1 MHQSGTENQAA
12 LPAHLKGL
20 NRQKILRVI
29 QTGRVLTVAEIQQET
44 NISRPTITRAVQ
56 DYLRLGVLRS
66 EGYGSTTSMG
76 GKKPELFRFADERR
90 ILCINLWPE
99 TITLALS
106 ALIGDVY
113 DLAHTPWTMSAT
125 LEEAFRTLQTLATDY
140 LARHRL
146 QPHQLYGVVLS
157 LPGTVDYS
165 TRTLRYNSHA
175 PGWGVNVD
183 LAAHLQAI
191 FGDVPVYFIDNA
203 GKAAGRAVLMEH
215 PEYVGSRLMTVF
227 TTWGVSACMIERG
240 HILNGRDSL
249 IGEIGHM
256 VISEGGPEECGCGKR
271 GCLESQVSIRH
282 VRQLMREYGSA
293 RDVSALTYRQLFDLS
308 AQGDPAARQVVQ
320 HLAHCFAAALHN
332 LSLAY
337 DQDAVV
343 FQGDF
348 AWADETFDR
357 CMKEE
362 LRQFRYYPEGQL
374 FTIDYDRRDLSAL
387 AAQGGAELIK
397 RQYFASLAD
406 DQP

>member
-20 NRQKILRVI
+20 NRQKIMKVI

-56 DYLRLGVLRS
+56 DYLRQGVLRS
-66 EGYGSTTSMG
+66 VGYGSTTSMG
-76 GKKPELFRFADERR
+76 GKKPELYCFADERK

-99 TITLALS
+99 TMTLGLS
-106 ALIGDVY
+106 GLIGDVY
-113 DLAHTPWTMSAT
+113 ALSHTPWTMSPTLAEAFAT
-125 LEEAFRTLQTLATDY
+125 LKKLAADY
-140 LARHRL
+140 LA
-146 QPHQLYGVVLS
+146 QHQLTVEKLYGVVLS
-157 LPGTVDYS
+157 VPGTVDYS
-165 TRTLRYNSHA
+165 TRMLRYNSQA

-183 LAAHLQAI
+183 LAAQLKEI
-191 FGDVPVYFIDNA
+191 FGNSPVYLIDNA

-215 PEYVGSRLMTVF
+215 PEYADSRLMTLF

-256 VISEGGPEECGCGKR
+256 VISEGDPEECGCGKR
-271 GCLESQVSIRH
+271 GCLESQVSIRR
-282 VRQLMREYGSA
+282 VRRMMLEAGST
-293 RDVSALTYRQLFDLS
+293 RDVSAMTYRQLFTLS
-308 AQGDPAARQVVQ
+308 AEGDAAARQVVQ

-348 AWADETFDR
+348 AWADEAFDR

-397 RQYFASLAD
+397 RQYFASLAED
-406 DQP
+406 

>member
-20 NRQKILRVI
+20 NRQKIMKVI

-56 DYLRLGVLRS
+56 DYLRQGVLRS
-66 EGYGSTTSMG
+66 VGYGSTTSMG
-76 GKKPELFRFADERR
+76 GKKPELYCFADERK

-99 TITLALS
+99 TMTLGLS
-106 ALIGDVY
+106 GLIGDVY
-113 DLAHTPWTMSAT
+113 ALSHTSWTMSPTLAEAFAT
-125 LEEAFRTLQTLATDY
+125 LKKLAADY
-140 LARHRL
+140 LA
-146 QPHQLYGVVLS
+146 QHQLTVEKLYGVVLS
-157 LPGTVDYS
+157 VPGTVDYS
-165 TRTLRYNSHA
+165 TRMLRYNSQA

-183 LAAHLQAI
+183 LAAQLKEI
-191 FGDVPVYFIDNA
+191 FGNSPVYLIDNA

-215 PEYVGSRLMTVF
+215 PEYADSRLMTLF

-256 VISEGGPEECGCGKR
+256 VISEGDPEECGCGKR
-271 GCLESQVSIRH
+271 GCLESQVSIRR
-282 VRQLMREYGSA
+282 VRRMMLEAGST
-293 RDVSALTYRQLFDLS
+293 RDVSAMTYRQLFALS
-308 AQGDPAARQVVQ
+308 AEGDAAARQVVQ

-348 AWADETFDR
+348 AWADEAFDR

-397 RQYFASLAD
+397 RQCFASLAED
-406 DQP
+406 

>member
-20 NRQKILRVI
+20 NRQKIMKVI
-29 QTGRVLTVAEIQQET
+29 QTGRILTVAEIQQET

-56 DYLRLGVLRS
+56 DYLRQGVLRS
-66 EGYGSTTSMG
+66 VGYGSTTSMG
-76 GKKPELFRFADERR
+76 GKKPELYCFADERK

-99 TITLALS
+99 TMTLGLS
-106 ALIGDVY
+106 SLIGDVY
-113 DLAHTPWTMSAT
+113 ALAHTPWTMSPTLAEAFAT
-125 LEEAFRTLQTLATDY
+125 LKKLAADY
-140 LARHRL
+140 LA
-146 QPHQLYGVVLS
+146 QHQLTVEKLYGVVLS
-157 LPGTVDYS
+157 VPGTVDYS
-165 TRTLRYNSHA
+165 TRMLRYNSQA

-183 LAAHLQAI
+183 LAAQLKEI
-191 FGDVPVYFIDNA
+191 FGNSPVYLIDNA

-215 PEYVGSRLMTVF
+215 PEYADSRLMTLF

-271 GCLESQVSIRH
+271 GCLESQVSIRR
-282 VRQLMREYGSA
+282 VRRMMLEVGFT
-293 RDVSALTYRQLFDLS
+293 RDVSALTYRQLFALS
-308 AQGDPAARQVVQ
+308 AEGDAAARQVVQ

-397 RQYFASLAD
+397 RQYFASLVED
-406 DQP
+406 